1 MKEEFSIVIVDDDQD
16 DHLLF
21 EEAAKAIHPQCNVM
35 PFYDGS
41 EFIHYLEQRGSILT
55 STAHDVVVLDIHMP
69 RLNGFEVL
77 QRLKSDAT
85 LNSAPVYVLSTTK
98 PNDRVRQALDFG
110 AKKYFEKPWTTK
122 GLEDIIREIL
132 NDFTHDNR
140 AEGSGSFN

>member
-21 EEAAKAIHPQCNVM
+21 EEAVKAIHPKCNVM
-35 PFYDGS
+35 PFYDGF
-41 EFIHYLEQRGSILT
+41 EFIHYLEQKDTILT
-55 STAHDVVVLDIHMP
+55 SKCHDAVVLNIHMP

-98 PNDRVRQALDFG
+98 PNDRVKRALDFG

-122 GLEDIIREIL
+122 GLEDIIREIM
-132 NDFTHDNR
+132 NDLTQDKR
-140 AEGSGSFN
+140 AEDLSSIN